1 MKYIISFILII
12 STFFSCTRNDGNI
25 GPWFGMWR
33 IERIIKNEIEESIND
48 KYICYQSQVVCLRL
62 IKENHEYEE
71 CYGLYEIRNDKIAF
85 TLEEGKMYIAE
96 EFLFF
101 NPETILDIEKIT
113 VKELILSYEGV
124 RWKLKK
130 F

>member
-33 IERIIKNEIEESIND
+33 IESIINNEIEESIND
-48 KYICYQSQVVCLRL
+48 KYICFQSQVVCLRL
-62 IKENHEYEE
+62 IKENHEYDE
-71 CYGLYEIRNDKIAF
+71 CYGLYEIRNNKIVF
-85 TLEEGKMYIAE
+85 TLDEGKMYVAE
-96 EFLFF
+96 EFLFSS
-101 NPETILDIEKIT
+101 PEIILNIEKIT
-113 VKELILSYEGV
+113 DKQLILSYEGKIWNL
-124 RWKLKK
+124 RK